1 MISFITS
8 AKNKNSYPSSKKEV
22 VFVGRS
28 NVGKSSLINALY
40 GNIAY
45 VGKTPGKT
53 KLLNFFNVDDK
64 YTICDVPGYGYAKLS
79 DREIIEFGEMMEEYF
94 KERKELK
101 LCVVIL
107 DIRRIPNEDD
117 MDMIEYLDYFKIP
130 TLYVLNKLDKLSNN
144 EAHNQIEKISLK
156 LGEKSGKIVPVSCL
170 KGKNIDLLK
179 ETIDELVLC

>member
-8 AKNKNSYPSSKKEV
+8 AKNKDNYPVSKQEV

-53 KLLNFFNVDDK
+53 KLLNFFNIDDK

-94 KERKELK
+94 KERKEIK

-107 DIRRIPNEDD
+107 DIRRIPNDDD

-130 TLYVLNKLDKLSNN
+130 TLFVLNKLDKLSNN
-144 EAHNQIEKISLK
+144 EAFKQIQKISLK
-156 LGEKSGKIVPVSCL
+156 LGLESGKIMPVSCL
-170 KGKNIDLLK
+170 KSKNIDILRDKIESSL
-179 ETIDELVLC
+179 D